1 MSRYFNSFMDNSSEA
16 LEHSWGTS
24 PKAKAREKEY
34 NHWYYQKHKDEIA
47 AIRKQRSAATN
58 SYKQAQKSY
67 NDALTYKAYSDVADS
82 MLYASGS
89 GYPGLLNGLDANSL
103 ENDKRK
109 YRILSEQS
117 AAKGRE
123 YKIQGARQKYSAKT
137 EAKRILHDMKNPT
150 VKDLVEFYLDTTVEK
165 AKKSASKAAN
175 KAKKYA
181 TKAVSNAEKSAK
193 KYATKGMSTAKKY
206 ATEAMSTAE
215 KAAKKYATKGMS
227 TAKKYATKGMST
239 AEKYAT
245 KAVSNAEKSARK
257 AKKYATKT
265 IKSAAN
271 KAKKYVKE

>member
-24 PKAKAREKEY
+24 PEAKAREKEY

-47 AIRKQRSAATN
+47 AIRKQRSAAIN
-58 SYKQAQKSY
+58 SYKQAEKSY
-67 NDALTYKAYSDVADS
+67 NDALAYKAYSDVADS
-82 MLYASGS
+82 ILDASS

-103 ENDKRK
+103 DNDNRK

-117 AAKGRE
+117 AAKSRE
-123 YKIQGARQKYSAKT
+123 LRRQGARQKYSAKV
-137 EAKRILHDMKNPT
+137 EAERILQRMKNPT
-150 VKDLVEFYLDTTVEK
+150 AKDLAEFYLDTTVAK
-165 AKKSASKAAN
+165 VKKSAN

-181 TKAVSNAEKSAK
+181 TKA
-193 KYATKGMSTAKKY
+193 
-206 ATEAMSTAE
+206 
-215 KAAKKYATKGMS
+215 
-227 TAKKYATKGMST
+227 MST

-265 IKSAAN
+265 IKSM
-271 KAKKYVKE
+271 VR

>member
-1 MSRYFNSFMDNSSEA
+1 MSRYFNSFMDDYSEA

-47 AIRKQRSAATN
+47 AVRKQRSAATN
-58 SYKQAQKSY
+58 SYKQAEKY
-67 NDALTYKAYSDVADS
+67 RNDALTYKAYSDVADS
-82 MLYASGS
+82 ILYASGAS

-117 AAKGRE
+117 AAKSRE

-137 EAKRILHDMKNPT
+137 EAKRILQGLKNPT

-165 AKKSASKAAN
+165 AKKSASKAAK
-175 KAKKYA
+175 KA
-181 TKAVSNAEKSAK
+181 E
-193 KYATKGMSTAKKY
+193 KYATKGMSTAEKAVKKY
-206 ATEAMSTAE
+206 ATKGMSTAE
-215 KAAKKYATKGMS
+215 KAAKKYATK
-227 TAKKYATKGMST
+227 AANK

-245 KAVSNAEKSARK
+245 KAVSNAEKAANK
-257 AKKYATKT
+257 AEKYATKAV
-265 IKSAAN
+265 KSVAN
-271 KAKKYVKE
+271 KAKKYVVS

>member
-1 MSRYFNSFMDNSSEA
+1 MSRYFNSFMDDSSED

-34 NHWYYQKHKDEIA
+34 NHWYYQKHKDETA
-47 AIRKQRSAATN
+47 ARRKQRNAATN
-58 SYKQAQKSY
+58 SYKQAEKY
-67 NDALTYKAYSDVADS
+67 RNDALTYKSYSDVADS
-82 MLYASGS
+82 ILDASS

-103 ENDKRK
+103 ENDNHK

-117 AAKGRE
+117 AAKSRE
-123 YKIQGARQKYSAKT
+123 LRRQAARQKYSAKA
-137 EAKRILHDMKNPT
+137 EAKRILQRMKYPT
-150 VKDLVEFYLDTTVEK
+150 AKDLVEFYLDTTVEK

-181 TKAVSNAEKSAK
+181 TKA
-193 KYATKGMSTAKKY
+193 
-206 ATEAMSTAE
+206 
-215 KAAKKYATKGMS
+215 
-227 TAKKYATKGMST
+227 MST

-265 IKSAAN
+265 IKSI
-271 KAKKYVKE
+271 VR